1 VRPSCCPN
9 HVSDDTHSPPC
20 HAYYSQQ
27 GASATIICSGFPK
40 RFSHHFKSSRSLLN
54 ADAQERG
61 RPSLR
66 SVIDV
71 AKSALAPSA
80 QIDSIMARRGASVP
94 PVSKEQAETDRIRR
108 LARTSKQRLE
118 ARVERTMSFITATR
132 NAQEQQQASAVD
144 SSGSQP
150 PTSLSLQVHDDCQR
164 TPTTRVRI
172 RDVAGTRLCLVG
184 ELDADPPG
192 SVPAHW
198 TVHRARNSQWGFL
211 HNGKP
216 GDHNGQFT
224 CTGNVSLAE
233 YDFTYK
239 TRVLGKSD
247 ILGTLPHGAVV
258 TVVKPN
264 GKPPLGEG
272 PETCPATQE
281 TLSHETP
288 PSSPRTPKTPPSL
301 RHRFIR

>member
-1 VRPSCCPN
+1 M
-9 HVSDDTHSPPC
+9 
-20 HAYYSQQ
+20 
-27 GASATIICSGFPK
+27 ASATIIFSRLPK
-40 RFSHHFKSSRSLLN
+40 RFSHRFSSSRSLLD

-61 RPSLR
+61 CPSLR
-66 SVIDV
+66 SAIDV

-80 QIDSIMARRGASVP
+80 QIDSIMARRGNSVP

-108 LARTSKQRLE
+108 LTRTSKQRLE
-118 ARVERTMSFITATR
+118 ARMERTMSFITATR

-144 SSGSQP
+144 SSGSHQP
-150 PTSLSLQVHDDCQR
+150 PTSLSLQVHDHCQR
-164 TPTTRVRI
+164 TPTTRVKI

-198 TVHRARNSQWGFL
+198 TVHRARHSQWGFL

-281 TLSHETP
+281 TLSQETP

>member
-1 VRPSCCPN
+1 MFI
-9 HVSDDTHSPPC
+9 T
-20 HAYYSQQ
+20 
-27 GASATIICSGFPK
+27 ASVTIMFRWFPK
-40 RFSHHFKSSRSLLN
+40 RFSHHFNSSRSLLD

-66 SVIDV
+66 SAIDV

-80 QIDSIMARRGASVP
+80 QIDNIMARRGNSVP
-94 PVSKEQAETDRIRR
+94 PVSKAQAETDRIRR

-150 PTSLSLQVHDDCQR
+150 PTSLNLQEHDYCQR
-164 TPTTRVRI
+164 TPTTRVKI
-172 RDVAGTRLCLVG
+172 RDVAGARLCLVG

-198 TVHRARNSQWGFL
+198 TVSRARHSQWGFL

-216 GDHNGQFT
+216 GDHNGQLT

-233 YDFTYK
+233 YDFTYN

-247 ILGTLPHGAVV
+247 ILGTLPPGAVV

-264 GKPPLGEG
+264 GRPPLGEG
-272 PETCPATQE
+272 PETCPAPQE
-281 TLSHETP
+281 TLSQETP
-288 PSSPRTPKTPPSL
+288 LSSPRTPKTPPSL
-301 RHRFIR
+301 RHRFIG

>member
-1 VRPSCCPN
+1 MCIIPSKW
-9 HVSDDTHSPPC
+9 
-20 HAYYSQQ
+20 
-27 GASATIICSGFPK
+27 ASVTIILSGFPK
-40 RFSHHFKSSRSLLN
+40 RFSHHFNSSRSLLD

-66 SVIDV
+66 NAIDV

-80 QIDSIMARRGASVP
+80 QIDSIMARRGDSVP
-94 PVSKEQAETDRIRR
+94 PVSKAQAETDRIRR

-118 ARVERTMSFITATR
+118 TRVERTMSFITATR

-150 PTSLSLQVHDDCQR
+150 PTSLSLQVHDYCQR
-164 TPTTRVRI
+164 TPTTRVII
-172 RDVAGTRLCLVG
+172 RDVAGTRLCLAG

-198 TVHRARNSQWGFL
+198 TVHRARHSQWGFL

-233 YDFTYK
+233 YDFTYMAGGK

-247 ILGTLPHGAVV
+247 ILGTLPHGEVV
-258 TVVKPN
+258 TVIKPN

-272 PETCPATQE
+272 PETCPASPE
-281 TLSHETP
+281 TLSQETP

-301 RHRFIR
+301 RHRFIK

>member
-1 VRPSCCPN
+1 MFQMLHTHPKPPR
-9 HVSDDTHSPPC
+9 HV
-20 HAYYSQQ
+20 YYSQQ
-27 GASATIICSGFPK
+27 RASVTIIFRWFPK
-40 RFSHHFKSSRSLLN
+40 RFSHHFNSSRSLLD

-66 SVIDV
+66 SAIGV
-71 AKSALAPSA
+71 AKTALAPSA
-80 QIDSIMARRGASVP
+80 QIDNIMARRGNSVP

-108 LARTSKQRLE
+108 IARTSKQRLE

-150 PTSLSLQVHDDCQR
+150 LTSLTLQEHDYCQR
-164 TPTTRVRI
+164 TPTPRVKI

-198 TVHRARNSQWGFL
+198 TVSRARHSQWGL
-211 HNGKP
+211 LQNGKP

-247 ILGTLPHGAVV
+247 ILGTLPPGAVV

-272 PETCPATQE
+272 PETCPAPRE
-281 TLSHETP
+281 TLSQEASL
-288 PSSPRTPKTPPSL
+288 SSPSTPKTPPSL

>member
-1 VRPSCCPN
+1 MCITPSN
-9 HVSDDTHSPPC
+9 W
-20 HAYYSQQ
+20 
-27 GASATIICSGFPK
+27 ASVTIILPRFPK
-40 RFSHHFKSSRSLLN
+40 RFSHHFNSSRSLLD

-66 SVIDV
+66 NAIDV

-80 QIDSIMARRGASVP
+80 QIDSIMARRGDSVP
-94 PVSKEQAETDRIRR
+94 PVSKAQAETDRIRR

-118 ARVERTMSFITATR
+118 TRVERTMSFITATR

-150 PTSLSLQVHDDCQR
+150 PTSLSLQVHDYCQR
-164 TPTTRVRI
+164 TPTTRVII

-198 TVHRARNSQWGFL
+198 TVHRARHSQWGFL

-233 YDFTYK
+233 YDFTYMAGGK

-247 ILGTLPHGAVV
+247 ILGTLPHGEVV

-272 PETCPATQE
+272 PETCPASPE
-281 TLSHETP
+281 TLSQETP

-301 RHRFIR
+301 RLRFIK